1 MIIDTQQIRS
11 EHYTANGKRQHRH
24 NDPKLGKHL
33 QYCANILRPKLG
45 EEGIKDQVGK
55 ALEIMEC
62 CNPSHSNERTQGLV
76 IGRVQSGKTSS
87 FSLVSAI
94 AADND
99 YSVVIQLLGD
109 KLNLVD
115 DNFKDVRKNL
125 GLVDD
130 AADLDWYEPI
140 KVQGIMNEFSISEYA
155 TLINSKKSYWDHN
168 ASKKVLYFYLNK
180 HKNQIEKITEI
191 IKKLTKAANN
201 DVPVLII
208 DDEVDSFSVNTSAI
222 GKPPKPTY
230 KALERLKKACNNCT
244 YLGYTATS
252 QAIFLAH
259 DNSFLRPDFYAV
271 LDPGIG
277 YVGNHELFGE
287 ANQILNTNQ
296 INVGSNQRH
305 QPKIIDPKDP
315 NNPRF
320 FDDTILRHD
329 LDRAIIDFFISL
341 TFCWERG
348 IKKPMSMM
356 CFPDTKNLPQDDM
369 SIKIGQ
375 SIRRIQAYLTTQTK
389 KNRLHKIFDDIYQE
403 KVLHSPKGFKKPS
416 LQESKDLI
424 KELID
429 NKAKHAKSYEI
440 KILNQSNPGK
450 IKVNNAAAWFLI
462 GGLKLSRG
470 YVVPELLTSF
480 IPYQPG
486 KLTMDVTQ
494 QRGRFFGYKNKP
506 GQEYKDLISVYC
518 LQKTFRLFQQYT
530 SIEDFFFEAAR
541 RGAASGIDFNYVD
554 PNHEL
559 FNLVLYEGEF
569 DLTSAAKNK
578 TTKYRKVTSS
588 WPTSL
593 YSPFITNSGGQ
604 PELNKDFQS
613 HIDNFIS
620 SNTSG
625 LQNIGPNNKFGAAI
639 GTAQEFKCNR
649 LPLDIVYVNLLEG
662 LESFIHEKDKTL
674 KAMIKLIG
682 SEFIGRQHKCDIIYF
697 GNVNSRSLSDLC
709 SDKNGWFHA
718 YSGYNSGPFEA
729 GRKNG
734 YVGDDYVILGPNFD
748 PRSKNFDKDN
758 NEHFTVQIHKIK
770 NITKEKNGKAI
781 LNDSYQIRLHAP
793 WDKQMKFFLAV

>member
-1 MIIDTQQIRS
+1 MIIDKQQIIKS
-11 EHYTANGKRQHRH
+11 KHYTPNGRSQHH
-24 NDPKLGKHL
+24 APKLGKHL
-33 QYCANILRPKLG
+33 RYCANKLKSRLG
-45 EEGIKDQVGK
+45 DEGTKDQVGK

-62 CNPSHSNERTQGLV
+62 CNPSHSNDKTQGLV
-76 IGRVQSGKTSS
+76 VGKVQSGKTSS

-109 KLNLVD
+109 KLLLVD
-115 DNFKDVRKNL
+115 DNFEDVCENL
-125 GLVDD
+125 GLTDR
-130 AADLDWYEPI
+130 AAGLDWYEPI
-140 KVQGIMNEFSISEYA
+140 KVQGKMDEFSISEYA
-155 TLINSKKSYWDHN
+155 TLINSEASYWDDS
-168 ASKKVLYFYLNK
+168 SKKVLYFYLNK
-180 HKNQIEKITEI
+180 NVKQIEKITEI
-191 IKKLTKAANN
+191 IKKLTKAANKN
-201 DVPVLII
+201 VPVLII
-208 DDEVDSFSVNTSAI
+208 DDEVDSYSVNTAAI

-230 KALERLKKACNNCT
+230 KALERLKNACNNCT
-244 YLGYTATS
+244 YIGYTATS

-271 LDPGIG
+271 LDPGLG
-277 YVGNHELFGE
+277 YVGNRQLFGE
-287 ANQILNTNQ
+287 ATQLLNTNQ
-296 INVGSNQRH
+296 TNAGLNQRH
-305 QPKIIDPKDP
+305 QPKIIDPRDQ
-315 NNPRF
+315 NNPKL
-320 FDDTILRHD
+320 FDDKKLRHD
-329 LDRAIIDFFISL
+329 LNRAIIDFFISL

-356 CFPDTKNLPQDDM
+356 CFPDTKNLPQEDM
-369 SIKIGQ
+369 SVKVNQ
-375 SIRRIQAYLTTQTK
+375 SIRYIQAYLTSQTK
-389 KNRLHKIFDDIYQE
+389 KNPLHKIFDEIYQE
-403 KVLHSPKGFKKPS
+403 KVLHSPKKFKKPS

-429 NKAKHAKSYEI
+429 NKAKHAKSFQI
-440 KILNQSNPGK
+440 KILNQSNSGK
-450 IKVNNAAAWFLI
+450 IKSRNAAAWFLI

-662 LESFIHEKDKTL
+662 LESLIHEKDKTL

-682 SEFIGRQHKCDIIYF
+682 SKFVGRQHKCDVIYF
-697 GNVNSRSLSDLC
+697 GNINSRSLSDLC

-748 PRSKNFDKDN
+748 PRSKDFDKDN
-758 NEHFTVQIHKIK
+758 NEHFTLQIHKIK
-770 NITKEKNGKAI
+770 NITKEKNGNAI

>member
-1 MIIDTQQIRS
+1 MIIDKQQIKL
-11 EHYTANGKRQHRH
+11 EHYTANGRRQHH
-24 NDPKLGKHL
+24 DPVLGKHL
-33 QYCANILRPKLG
+33 QYCANKLSSKLG
-45 EEGIKDQVGK
+45 KKNTKDQVGK

-62 CNPSHSNERTQGLV
+62 CNPSHSNDRTQGLIV
-76 IGRVQSGKTSS
+76 GRVQSGKTSS

-94 AADND
+94 AADNG

-115 DNFKDVRKNL
+115 DNFGDVSKNL
-125 GLVDD
+125 GLIDD

-140 KVQGIMNEFSISEYA
+140 KVKGKMNEFSISEYA
-155 TLINSKKSYWDHN
+155 TIINSKASYWDDS
-168 ASKKVLYFYLNK
+168 ASRKVLYFYLNK
-180 HKNQIEKITEI
+180 NKNQIEKITEI
-191 IKKLTKAANN
+191 IKKLTKAANKN
-201 DVPVLII
+201 VPVLII
-208 DDEVDSFSVNTSAI
+208 DDEVDSYSVNTAAI

-230 KALERLKKACNNCT
+230 QALEKLKKACNNCT

-271 LDPGIG
+271 LDPGSG
-277 YVGNHELFGE
+277 YVGNYQLFGE
-287 ANQILNTNQ
+287 ATQLLNINQT
-296 INVGSNQRH
+296 NVGLNKRH
-305 QPKIIDPKDP
+305 QPKIIDPRDQ
-315 NNPRF
+315 NNPKL
-320 FDDTILRHD
+320 FDDKILRHD
-329 LDRAIIDFFISL
+329 LNRAIIDFFISL

-369 SIKIGQ
+369 SVKVDQ
-375 SIRRIQAYLTTQTK
+375 SIRRIQAYLTSQTK
-389 KNRLHKIFDDIYQE
+389 KNLLHKIFDEIYQE
-403 KVLHSPKGFKKPS
+403 KVLHSPKKFNKPS
-416 LQESKDLI
+416 LQECKDLI

-429 NKAKHAKSYEI
+429 NKDKHAKSYQI
-440 KILNQSNPGK
+440 KVLNQSNPGK
-450 IKVNNAAAWFLI
+450 IKVGNAAAWFLI

-506 GQEYKDLISVYC
+506 GSEYKDLISVYC
-518 LQKTFRLFQQYT
+518 LEKTFRLFQQYT

-541 RGAASGIDFNYVD
+541 KGAASGIDFNYVD

-578 TTKYRKVTSS
+578 TTKLRRVTSS

-593 YSPFITNSGGQ
+593 YSPFISDGGGQ
-604 PELNKDFQS
+604 PALNKDFQS
-613 HIDNFIS
+613 CIDNFVK

-625 LQNIGPNNKFGAAI
+625 LQNIPSNNKFGAAI

-649 LPLDIVYVNLLEG
+649 LPLDVVYGNLLER
-662 LESFIHEKDKTL
+662 LEPFIHEKDKTL
-674 KAMIKLIG
+674 RAMIKVIG
-682 SEFIGRQHKCDIIYF
+682 SKFVGRQHKCDIVYF
-697 GNVNSRSLSDLC
+697 GNINSRSLSDLC
-709 SDKNGWFHA
+709 SNKNGWFHA
-718 YSGYNSGPFEA
+718 YSGYNSGPLEA
-729 GRKNG
+729 GRKKG
-734 YVGDDYVILGPNFD
+734 YVGDDYVILGSNFD

-770 NITKEKNGKAI
+770 NISKEKNGNAI

-793 WDKQMKFFLAV
+793 WDKQMRFYLVE

>member
-1 MIIDTQQIRS
+1 MIIDKQQIKL
-11 EHYTANGKRQHRH
+11 EHYTANGRRQHH
-24 NDPKLGKHL
+24 DPELGKHL
-33 QYCANILRPKLG
+33 QYCANKLSSKLG
-45 EEGIKDQVGK
+45 KKNTKDQVGK

-62 CNPSHSNERTQGLV
+62 CNPSHSNDRTQGLIV
-76 IGRVQSGKTSS
+76 GRVQSGKTSS

-94 AADND
+94 AADNG

-115 DNFKDVRKNL
+115 DNFRDVSKNL
-125 GLVDD
+125 GLIDD

-140 KVQGIMNEFSISEYA
+140 KVKGKMNEFSISEYA
-155 TLINSKKSYWDHN
+155 TIINSKASYWDDS
-168 ASKKVLYFYLNK
+168 ASRKVLYFYLNK
-180 HKNQIEKITEI
+180 NKNQIEKITEI
-191 IKKLTKAANN
+191 IKKLTKAANKN
-201 DVPVLII
+201 VPVLII
-208 DDEVDSFSVNTSAI
+208 DDEVDSYSVNTAAI

-230 KALERLKKACNNCT
+230 QALEKLKKACNNCT

-271 LDPGIG
+271 LDPGSG
-277 YVGNHELFGE
+277 YVGNYQLFGE
-287 ANQILNTNQ
+287 ATQLLNINQT
-296 INVGSNQRH
+296 NVGLNKRH
-305 QPKIIDPKDP
+305 QPKIIDPRDQ
-315 NNPRF
+315 NNPKL
-320 FDDTILRHD
+320 FDDKILRHD
-329 LDRAIIDFFISL
+329 LNRAIIDFFISL

-369 SIKIGQ
+369 SVKVDQ
-375 SIRRIQAYLTTQTK
+375 SIRRIQAYLTSQTK
-389 KNRLHKIFDDIYQE
+389 KNLLHKIFDEIYQE
-403 KVLHSPKGFKKPS
+403 KVLHSPKKFNKPS
-416 LQESKDLI
+416 LQECKDLI

-429 NKAKHAKSYEI
+429 NKDKHAKSYQI
-440 KILNQSNPGK
+440 KVLNQSNPGK
-450 IKVNNAAAWFLI
+450 IKVGNAAAWFLI

-506 GQEYKDLISVYC
+506 GSEYKDLISVYC
-518 LQKTFRLFQQYT
+518 LEKTFRLFQQYT

-541 RGAASGIDFNYVD
+541 KGAASGIDFNYVD

-578 TTKYRKVTSS
+578 TTKLRRVTSS

-593 YSPFITNSGGQ
+593 YSPFISDGGGQ
-604 PELNKDFQS
+604 PALNKDFQS
-613 HIDNFIS
+613 CIDNFVK

-625 LQNIGPNNKFGAAI
+625 LQNIPSNNKFGAAI

-649 LPLDIVYVNLLEG
+649 LPLDVVYGNLLER
-662 LESFIHEKDKTL
+662 LEPFIHEKDKTL
-674 KAMIKLIG
+674 RAMIKVIG
-682 SEFIGRQHKCDIIYF
+682 SKFVGRQHKCDIVYF
-697 GNVNSRSLSDLC
+697 GNINSRSLSDLC
-709 SDKNGWFHA
+709 SNKNGWFHA

-729 GRKNG
+729 GRKKG
-734 YVGDDYVILGPNFD
+734 YVGDDYVILGSNFD
-748 PRSKNFDKDN
+748 PRSKNFDKDS

-770 NITKEKNGKAI
+770 NISKEKNGNAI

-793 WDKQMKFFLAV
+793 WDKQMRFYLVE

>member
-1 MIIDTQQIRS
+1 MMIDKQQTKL
-11 EHYTANGKRQHRH
+11 EHYTANGRRQHH
-24 NDPKLGKHL
+24 DPELGKHL
-33 QYCANILRPKLG
+33 QYCANKLSSKLG
-45 EEGIKDQVGK
+45 VKNTKDQVGK

-62 CNPSHSNERTQGLV
+62 CNPSHSNDRTQGLIV
-76 IGRVQSGKTSS
+76 GRVQSGKTSS

-94 AADND
+94 AADNG

-115 DNFKDVRKNL
+115 DNFRDVSKNL
-125 GLVDD
+125 GLIDD

-140 KVQGIMNEFSISEYA
+140 KVKGKMNEFSISEYA
-155 TLINSKKSYWDHN
+155 TIINSKASYWDDS
-168 ASKKVLYFYLNK
+168 ASRKVLYFYLNK
-180 HKNQIEKITEI
+180 NKNQIEKITEI
-191 IKKLTKAANN
+191 IKKLTKAANKN
-201 DVPVLII
+201 VPVLII
-208 DDEVDSFSVNTSAI
+208 DDEVDSYSVNTAAI

-230 KALERLKKACNNCT
+230 QALEKLKKACNNCT

-271 LDPGIG
+271 LDPGSG
-277 YVGNHELFGE
+277 YVGNYELFGE
-287 ANQILNTNQ
+287 ATQLLNINQT
-296 INVGSNQRH
+296 NVGLNKRH
-305 QPKIIDPKDP
+305 QPKIIDPRDQ
-315 NNPRF
+315 NNPKL
-320 FDDTILRHD
+320 FDDKILRHD
-329 LDRAIIDFFISL
+329 LNRAIIDFFISL

-369 SIKIGQ
+369 SVKVDQ
-375 SIRRIQAYLTTQTK
+375 SIRRIQAYLTSQTK
-389 KNRLHKIFDDIYQE
+389 KNLLHKIFDEIYQE
-403 KVLHSPKGFKKPS
+403 KVLHSPKKFNKPN
-416 LQESKDLI
+416 LQECKDLI

-429 NKAKHAKSYEI
+429 NKDKHAKSYQI
-440 KILNQSNPGK
+440 KVLNQSNPGK
-450 IKVNNAAAWFLI
+450 IKVGNAAAWFLI

-506 GQEYKDLISVYC
+506 GSEYKDLISVYC
-518 LQKTFRLFQQYT
+518 LEKTFRLFQQYT

-541 RGAASGIDFNYVD
+541 KGAASGIDFNYVD

-578 TTKYRKVTSS
+578 TTKLRRVTSS

-593 YSPFITNSGGQ
+593 YSPFISDGGGQ
-604 PELNKDFQS
+604 PALNKDFQS
-613 HIDNFIS
+613 CIDNFVN

-625 LQNIGPNNKFGAAI
+625 LQNIPSNNKFGAAI

-649 LPLDIVYVNLLEG
+649 LPLDVVYGNLLER

-674 KAMIKLIG
+674 RAMIKVIG
-682 SEFIGRQHKCDIIYF
+682 SKFVGRQHKCDIVYF
-697 GNVNSRSLSDLC
+697 GNINSRSLSDLC
-709 SDKNGWFHA
+709 SNKNGWFHA

-729 GRKNG
+729 GRKKG
-734 YVGDDYVILGPNFD
+734 YVGDDYVILGSNFD

-770 NITKEKNGKAI
+770 NISKEKNGNAI

-793 WDKQMKFFLAV
+793 WDKQMRFYLVE